1 MSILL
6 APAPAPNSNP
16 RDSWPDW
23 TDRDRWQV
31 ADLPEFLLPQ
41 ADDVEPFA
49 PTLEQE
55 ARDLGYRLARD
66 GENPR
71 TPAWTPGQ
79 THEERWQ
86 FQLGVIE
93 GQRDRATI
101 EKAARQ
107 AGYSVGLI
115 SDISEPPSVWYSA
128 WEQAAYR
135 EGWAAGQADDDR
147 DTEAWIASERLQRL
161 EDAFTAPI
169 DDRDMYRVGG
179 TS

>member
-6 APAPAPNSNP
+6 APAPAPNGKNP
-16 RDSWPDW
+16 RDSWASW
-23 TDRDRWQV
+23 TDQRWQT
-31 ADLPEFLLPQ
+31 ADLPEFLLP
-41 ADDVEPFA
+41 DDAEPFA

-55 ARDLGYRLARD
+55 ARDLGYRLVLA

-71 TPAWTPGQ
+71 PPAWTPGQ
-79 THEERWQ
+79 TRQVRWQ

-115 SDISEPPSVWYSA
+115 SDIDEPPSGYSA
-128 WEQAAYR
+128 YARAAYR
-135 EGWAAGQADDDR
+135 DGWVAGQADDDR
-147 DTEAWIASERLQRL
+147 DTEAWIASERLGRL
-161 EDAFTAPI
+161 EDAFLAPI
-169 DDRDMYRVGG
+169 NDRDMYGPGG